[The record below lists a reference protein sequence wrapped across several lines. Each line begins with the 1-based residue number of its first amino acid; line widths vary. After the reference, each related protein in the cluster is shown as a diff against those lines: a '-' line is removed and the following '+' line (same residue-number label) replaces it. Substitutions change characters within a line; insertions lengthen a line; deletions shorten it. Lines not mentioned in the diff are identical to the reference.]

1 MSEHG
6 HAHRDHHEAMLS
18 VEEALQRILSY
29 CNVLEVEDAPIL
41 DALGQVMA
49 EDVVARYDI
58 PPLDNSAKDGYAVVA
73 SSLRGASPETPV
85 VLSVVGSVAAG
96 ELPRGQVRPGT
107 AIRIMTGAPVP
118 EGADAVVPFEGSDE
132 IERRRSG
139 SSPGEIAIHVEVR
152 TGADIRPAGQDVRSG
167 QRVLEQGTVLRPSE
181 IGVLASLG
189 SDRVKVVR
197 RPVVAVLSTGDE
209 LLEPGEEYGPGR
221 IYDSNS
227 YSVAASIARY
237 GGIPRLVGI
246 ARDNL
251 DSMNARL
258 HEGLS
263 SDMLIT
269 SAGVSKGD
277 YDMVK
282 DVLAQNGEIHFWS
295 VRMRPAKPLAF
306 GVLDAPGGRKVPLLG
321 LPGNPVSAMV
331 AFEQFGRV
339 AIFKMLGK
347 TGFEKPMIQAVLDD
361 PIHNADGRRVFAR
374 AVVTKRDGTYHAKL
388 TGDQGSNLLTSM
400 ARANGL
406 AICPEDQPVKKAGQ
420 VVQVQMLDWPE
431 DVFDGTEA

>member
-1 MSEHG
+1 MNEHG
-6 HAHRDHHEAMLS
+6 HSHRDHAEAMLG

-29 CNVLEVEDAPIL
+29 CDVLEAEDTPIL
-41 DALGQVMA
+41 DALGQVLA

-58 PPLDNSAKDGYAVVA
+58 PPLDNSAMDGYAVIA
-73 SSLRGASPETPV
+73 NSLEDASPESPV

-96 ELPRGQVRPGT
+96 ELPRAAVRPGT

-118 EGADAVVPFEGSDE
+118 AGADAVVPFEESDE

-139 SSPGEIAIHVEVR
+139 RNPGEIAIRVEVQ
-152 TGADIRPAGQDVRSG
+152 TGAYIRPAGQDVRGG

-209 LLEPGEEYGPGR
+209 LLEPGEEYGSGK

-227 YSVAASIARY
+227 YSVAASVMRY

-246 ARDNL
+246 AHDNL

-258 HEGLS
+258 REGLS
-263 SDMLIT
+263 SDMLVT

-282 DVLAQNGEIHFWS
+282 DVLVQNGEIDFWS

-331 AFEQFGRV
+331 AFEQFGRA

-347 TGFEKPMIQAVLDD
+347 TGFEKPMVQAVLDD
-361 PIHNADGRRVFAR
+361 PIYNTDGRRVFAR

-406 AICPEDQPVKKAGQ
+406 AICPEDLPVKEVGQ

-431 DVFDGTEA
+431 DVF

>member
-1 MSEHG
+1 
-6 HAHRDHHEAMLS
+6 MLS
-18 VEEALQRILSY
+18 VEEALARILGY
-29 CNVLEVEDAPIL
+29 FHVLEVEETPLL
-41 DALGQVMA
+41 DALGQVLA
-49 EDVVARYDI
+49 EDIVSTFDI
-58 PPLDNSAKDGYAVVA
+58 PPLDNSAMDGYAVVA
-73 SSLRGASPETPV
+73 SSVKGATPETPV

-96 ELPRGQVRPGT
+96 QLPGQDVGPGT
-107 AIRIMTGAPVP
+107 AVRIMTGAPVP
-118 EGADAVVPFEGSDE
+118 AGADAVVPFEESDE
-132 IERRRSG
+132 IERRGSG
-139 SSPGEIAIHVEVR
+139 GDSSQIAIRVEVKA
-152 TGADIRPAGQDVRSG
+152 GADIRPAGQDVRSS
-167 QRVLEQGTVLRPSE
+167 QKVLEQGTVLRPSE

-197 RPVVAVLSTGDE
+197 RPVVGVLSTGDE
-209 LLEPGEEYGPGR
+209 LLDPGERHRAGR

-227 YSVAASIARY
+227 YIVAASVMRY
-237 GGIPRLVGI
+237 GGVPRLIGI

-251 DSMNARL
+251 DSMNDKL
-258 HEGLS
+258 QQGWNC
-263 SDMLIT
+263 DMLVT

-282 DVLAQNGEIHFWS
+282 DVLARHGEIDFWS

-306 GVLDAPGGRKVPLLG
+306 GVLDAPGGRGVPLMG
-321 LPGNPVSAMV
+321 LPGNPVSAIV
-331 AFEQFGRV
+331 AFEQFGRA

-374 AVVTKRDGTYHAKL
+374 AMVSKRNGTYHAKL
-388 TGDQGSNLLTSM
+388 TGNQSSNLLTSM

-406 AICPEDQPVKKAGQ
+406 AICPEDLAVKEAGQ

-431 DVFDGTEA
+431 DVF

>member
-1 MSEHG
+1 
-6 HAHRDHHEAMLS
+6 MLS

-29 CNVLEVEDAPIL
+29 CDVLEVEETPIL
-41 DALGQVMA
+41 DALGQVLA
-49 EDVVARYDI
+49 EDVVAKHDI
-58 PPLDNSAKDGYAVVA
+58 PPLDNSAMDGYAVIASNLEGA
-73 SSLRGASPETPV
+73 SSESPV

-96 ELPRGQVRPGT
+96 ELPRESVRPGT
-107 AIRIMTGAPVP
+107 AVRIMTGAPVP
-118 EGADAVVPFEGSDE
+118 EGADAVVPFEESDE
-132 IERRRSG
+132 SERRRTG
-139 SSPGEIAIHVEVR
+139 GDPAEIAIHLEVQ
-152 TGADIRPAGQDVRSG
+152 TGADIRLAGQDVRSS
-167 QRVLEQGTVLRPSE
+167 QRVLERGTVLRPSE

-189 SDRVKVVR
+189 SDTVKVVR

-209 LLEPGEEYGPGR
+209 LLEPGDEYGPGR
-221 IYDSNS
+221 IYDSNG
-227 YSVAASIARY
+227 YSVAASVLRY
-237 GGIPRLVGI
+237 GGIPRMVGI

-258 HEGLS
+258 REGLS
-263 SDMLIT
+263 SDMLVT

-282 DVLAQNGEIHFWS
+282 DVLAQNGEIDFWS

-321 LPGNPVSAMV
+321 LPGNPVSAIV
-331 AFEQFGRV
+331 AFEQFGRA

-347 TGFEKPMIQAVLDD
+347 TGFEKPMVEAVLDD
-361 PIHNADGRRVFAR
+361 PIYNFDRRRVFAR

-388 TGDQGSNLLTSM
+388 TGDQSSNLLTSM
-400 ARANGL
+400 TRANGL
-406 AICPEDQPVKKAGQ
+406 AICPEDIPVKEAGQ

-431 DVFDGTEA
+431 DVF